1 MQRLWLDLE
10 TYSETPISYG
20 THAYGATAEIMLFAW
35 AIDDGPA
42 QVWDRTSD
50 DWMPDELHRAINLDH
65 VEVWAHNSQFD
76 RTMLEYAGW
85 KIPIYR
91 WRDTMIQ
98 AMSHSLPGS
107 LAQLCEIM
115 RVDTDKAKDADGKRL
130 IQLFCKPRPQT
141 SKIRR
146 ATRETHPAEWAR
158 FVEYARLDIEAMREI
173 NRKLPTWNYP

>member
-1 MQRLWLDLE
+1 MRRLYLDLE

-20 THAYGATAEIMLFAW
+20 THAYGAAVEIMLFAW
-35 AIDDGPA
+35 AIDDQPVE
-42 QVWDRTSD
+42 VWDLTAHWHMPCDLEAAIAD
-50 DWMPDELHRAINLDH
+50 DS

-76 RTMLEYAGW
+76 RTMLAYSNIN
-85 KIPIYR
+85 IPLPR

-98 AMSHSLPGS
+98 AMAHSLPGS

-130 IQLFCKPRPQT
+130 IQLFCKPRPKT

-173 NRKLPTWNYP
+173 NKKLPTWNYP